1 MTTLVWNALVSRLH
15 SDGSSCQ
22 RSCNAEYMYRRGAR
36 GEVAVVNGG
45 QGEDETG
52 QKVQKAVRRGQER

>member
-1 MTTLVWNALVSRLH
+1 
-15 SDGSSCQ
+15 
-22 RSCNAEYMYRRGAR
+22 MYRRGAR